1 MATTQIY
8 PDTVDRAHTMHA
20 IDWIAMILMIIGGIN
35 WGLVGISN
43 FDLVAALFGS
53 HSGLTRLIYSLVGLA
68 ALYGIYMVV
77 RWGTRNHDSRTT

>member
-1 MATTQIY
+1 
-8 PDTVDRAHTMHA
+8 MHA

-68 ALYGIYMVV
+68 ALYGIYMVI
-77 RWGTRNHDSRTT
+77 RWGARNHDSRTT